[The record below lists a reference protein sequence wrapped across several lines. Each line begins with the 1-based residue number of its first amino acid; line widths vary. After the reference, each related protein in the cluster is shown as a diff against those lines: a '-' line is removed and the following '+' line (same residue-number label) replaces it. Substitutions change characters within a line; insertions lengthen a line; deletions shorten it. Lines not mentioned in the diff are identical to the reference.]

1 MSLWEIKIFKVMKEE
16 TDVEFGINTIAKNMW
31 IYNEE
36 KLGFYL

>member
-1 MSLWEIKIFKVMKEE
+1 MKEE
-16 TDVEFGINTIAKNMW
+16 TDVEFGINTIGKNMW

>member
-1 MSLWEIKIFKVMKEE
+1 MKEE
-16 TDVEFGINTIAKNMW
+16 TDVEFGINTIAKNML